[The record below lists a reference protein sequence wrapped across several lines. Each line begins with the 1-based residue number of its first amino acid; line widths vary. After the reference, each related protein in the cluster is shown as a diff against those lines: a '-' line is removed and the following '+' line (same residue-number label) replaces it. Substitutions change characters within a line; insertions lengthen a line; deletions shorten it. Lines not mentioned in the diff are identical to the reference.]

1 MHGSVSDC
9 NVFYHFSTQNE
20 LELSTQWDDP
30 LSAVS
35 QHCKAT
41 SPKAQKH
48 GGKGKGNK
56 ESHPHPFR
64 VEQQNWHWEISLP
77 FHSDMTVLSHSIM
90 SDSATPW
97 TIAHQGPLSMGFSR
111 QEYWSGL
118 PCTPPRDLPDPRSNS
133 GLLHCRQILYCLS
146 HQEGHKYQSG

>member
-1 MHGSVSDC
+1 MALYLTVM
-9 NVFYHFSTQNE
+9 YSTTSQ
-20 LELSTQWDDP
+20 LKMSWSCPHSGMTHCQQFPSTAKPQ
-30 LSAVS
+30 V
-35 QHCKAT
+35 
-41 SPKAQKH
+41 PKQKH